1 MNDVIE
7 PWWAAARASLPDLP
21 EDPPGAWA
29 FGATADHADELLSL
43 VLAGVKTGT
52 AMSLRECELTGEAI
66 PRAGDYSIILD
77 GSGRPA
83 AIIQTTRI
91 DIVPFGDVDAD
102 HAHAE
107 GEDDRT
113 LSAWRDIHERYWRTY
128 SPAGFA
134 CDMPVVCERFTLIHP
149 APETAE
155 VHP

>member
-7 PWWAAARASLPDLP
+7 PWWAAGRASLPDLP

-43 VLAGVKTGT
+43 VLAGTKTGT
-52 AMSLRECELTGEAI
+52 ALSLGECELTGEAI

-134 CDMPVVCERFTLIHP
+134 WDMPVVCERFTLIHP